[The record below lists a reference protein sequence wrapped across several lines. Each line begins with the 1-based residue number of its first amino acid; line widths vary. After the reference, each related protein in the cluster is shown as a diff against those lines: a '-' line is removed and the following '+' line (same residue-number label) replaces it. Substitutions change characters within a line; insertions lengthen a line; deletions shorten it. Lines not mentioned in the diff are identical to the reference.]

1 MLRDVKAEYKV
12 LKEKVKEYNKRDAKF
27 YGNMFAKW
35 SKVEHMEANV
45 SENLPPNFLMIHGTQ
60 LFRALKQKLCM
71 MMTFFTSE
79 GSFFYLINIS
89 ERIVFI

>member
-12 LKEKVKEYNKRDAKF
+12 LKEKVKEYNKRDAQF

-45 SENLPPNFLMIHGTQ
+45 SENLPPNFYDTYN
-60 LFRALKQKLCM
+60 
-71 MMTFFTSE
+71 TT
-79 GSFFYLINIS
+79 
-89 ERIVFI
+89 V

>member
-45 SENLPPNFLMIHGTQ
+45 SENLPP
-60 LFRALKQKLCM
+60 K
-71 MMTFFTSE
+71 
-79 GSFFYLINIS
+79 FYDT
-89 ERIVFI
+89 